1 MNITIILLILVLGAL
16 LLDTM
21 ILIKLSKSL
30 DKMNK
35 GIYQEMANVEE
46 NLALQIDSVKENIEE
61 KIQWEKIK

>member
-30 DKMNK
+30 DK
-35 GIYQEMANVEE
+35 
-46 NLALQIDSVKENIEE
+46 IEE
-61 KIQWEKIK
+61 KTNEKEESS

>member
-30 DKMNK
+30 DK
-35 GIYQEMANVEE
+35 
-46 NLALQIDSVKENIEE
+46 IEE
-61 KIQWEKIK
+61 KTNEKEESG